1 MTVDIVAVHFEGGE
15 VESAVVPASA
25 LVVPVVNAQL
35 VVLDDLFAF
44 NLLKWKIVIIRKLQ
58 F

>member
-44 NLLKWKIVIIRKLQ
+44 NL
-58 F
+58 